1 MKVEDSFEGSADLPP
16 DNETD
21 IKLCPEGKY
30 FSHQICLECSPG
42 HFCPGN
48 VSAPHRCPVGTF
60 NPYTGRSSIS
70 DCKPCFPGLISSE
83 DRVDCSLCP
92 AGFTCDPTLGTLSL
106 CPPGQHSPEGVL
118 QCLTCPVDS
127 ICTSGFPLKCG
138 PGKEPSADQTVCNEC
153 SPGFY
158 STMCTIQCLQCPE
171 GSYCPDSGM
180 SQPLPCPPGWSSTPA
195 QTHCL
200 SCNDT
205 SSLCGEAVAPRCSQ
219 PVHRSSQT
227 ITCRPGTYKDTKEE
241 SACVGCPV
249 GYYCVGGAAVP
260 CPAGTYGPKEG
271 LQRLTDCAICHA
283 G

>member
-1 MKVEDSFEGSADLPP
+1 
-16 DNETD
+16 
-21 IKLCPEGKY
+21 
-30 FSHQICLECSPG
+30 
-42 HFCPGN
+42 
-48 VSAPHRCPVGTF
+48 
-60 NPYTGRSSIS
+60 
-70 DCKPCFPGLISSE
+70 
-83 DRVDCSLCP
+83 
-92 AGFTCDPTLGTLSL
+92 
-106 CPPGQHSPEGVL
+106 
-118 QCLTCPVDS
+118 
-127 ICTSGFPLKCG
+127 
-138 PGKEPSADQTVCNEC
+138 
-153 SPGFY
+153 
-158 STMCTIQCLQCPE
+158 MCTIQCLQCPE

-205 SSLCGEAVAPRCSQ
+205 SSLCGEAVAPRWSQ

-241 SACVGCPV
+241 SVCVVCPV

-283 G
+283 GFYCLEGSSQRPTSQFLCPQGYYCVEGTATPHESPCPAGTAGEQLGQTSRAACKRCREGRFCPAGSSAPGFPCARGRYCPAGTLEEVICPRGTFTPHQGAISKSKSHFIYLLNSLIIK